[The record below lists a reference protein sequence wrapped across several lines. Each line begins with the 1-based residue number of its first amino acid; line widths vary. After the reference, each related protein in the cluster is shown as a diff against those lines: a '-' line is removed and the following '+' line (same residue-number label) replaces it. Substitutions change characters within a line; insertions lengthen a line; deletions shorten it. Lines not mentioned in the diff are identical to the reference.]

1 MTSMLQSSKS
11 SEMSSV
17 SSSSRAFFNHSSMC
31 EVVVL
36 LSLMIQLQVKDCLSH
51 SSKGLVQVFA
61 DVTSSGSGAVGGTKS
76 HPSKSL
82 DKFGLVCLAA
92 AGFESQMSL
101 LSSLE
106 KFEGKVKLPG
116 KESSEVVITELV
128 GANQGFGSSVRVTKS
143 VSVLFFGFKSHLE
156 LSSWSVLLAEIFSV
170 DLAISLSFLRVA
182 NHVELLP
189 EVRME
194 GRQNFGS
201 GKDMVIFRKAAK
213 GSAVDCLEVDM
224 GLMSH

>member
-1 MTSMLQSSKS
+1 MLQSSKS

-61 DVTSSGSGAVGGTKS
+61 DVTSSGSGAVAGTKS

-82 DKFGLVCLAA
+82 DKFGLVCLA

-143 VSVLFFGFKSHLE
+143 VSVLFFWLQKPFGVVILVSFVGRNF
-156 LSSWSVLLAEIFSV
+156 LS
-170 DLAISLSFLRVA
+170 
-182 NHVELLP
+182 
-189 EVRME
+189 
-194 GRQNFGS
+194 
-201 GKDMVIFRKAAK
+201 
-213 GSAVDCLEVDM
+213 
-224 GLMSH
+224 

>member
-1 MTSMLQSSKS
+1 
-11 SEMSSV
+11 
-17 SSSSRAFFNHSSMC
+17 
-31 EVVVL
+31 
-36 LSLMIQLQVKDCLSH
+36 
-51 SSKGLVQVFA
+51 
-61 DVTSSGSGAVGGTKS
+61 
-76 HPSKSL
+76 
-82 DKFGLVCLAA
+82 
-92 AGFESQMSL
+92 
-101 LSSLE
+101 
-106 KFEGKVKLPG
+106 
-116 KESSEVVITELV
+116 
-128 GANQGFGSSVRVTKS
+128 
-143 VSVLFFGFKSHLE
+143 LE

>member
-1 MTSMLQSSKS
+1 MLQSSKS

-36 LSLMIQLQVKDCLSH
+36 LSLMIQLQVRDCLSH

-61 DVTSSGSGAVGGTKS
+61 DVASSSGAGGTKS

-82 DKFGLVCLAA
+82 DKFGLVCLA

-128 GANQGFGSSVRVTKS
+128 GANQGFGSSVSVTKS

-156 LSSWSVLLAEIFSV
+156 LSSRLVLLAEICSV

-213 GSAVDCLEVDM
+213 GSALDCLEVDM